1 MEPRQARARYSFE
14 YGASDSPNCPS
25 SITVLQIPEKVGS
38 DIKSYPAPT
47 VGDFEDYILIF
58 LGTDMPPTYIYLSKN
73 GAPRA
78 MFKPTGKMAYWN
90 DQ

>member
-1 MEPRQARARYSFE
+1 
-14 YGASDSPNCPS
+14 
-25 SITVLQIPEKVGS
+25 
-38 DIKSYPAPT
+38 
-47 VGDFEDYILIF
+47 
-58 LGTDMPPTYIYLSKN
+58 MPPTYIYLSKN